1 MIDCREV
8 LAELGNDPDDQA
20 AVEIRRELEEHL
32 AHCRTCHVL
41 VDSTR
46 KTVKI
51 VTECRSFELPV
62 DLSSRIMARIR
73 AATGEGGEVASRQ

>member
-1 MIDCREV
+1 MLDCREV
-8 LAELGNDPDDQA
+8 LTELGNYLDDQT

-41 VDSTR
+41 VDSTH

-73 AATGEGGEVASRQ
+73 AATGEGEK

>member
-8 LAELGNDPDDQA
+8 LAELSNYVDDQA
-20 AVEIRRELEEHL
+20 IAEIRHELEDHL
-32 AHCRTCHVL
+32 ARCGPCHVL

-46 KTVKI
+46 KTLKI
-51 VTECRSFELPV
+51 VTGCGSFELPV

-73 AATGEGGEVASRQ
+73 AVPGGGKSETP